1 MTQIGRMLMMAPLL
15 GLLALTPMRTS
26 AATLVPFQATVYE
39 HFTVS
44 LCAPATV
51 CIGAA
56 GTGIATHMGQ
66 VTEYAS
72 VRDNVNPSDAVNG
85 CTPETRSTVL
95 VAANG
100 DEITMTATGWSC
112 SASSSAHDSYV
123 VSGGTGRFQGAF
135 GTGTDSNVHR
145 ITGPGTG
152 VAVTT
157 FSGNIS
163 SPGSLA
169 SSR

>member
-1 MTQIGRMLMMAPLL
+1 MTQIARFLVMAALL
-15 GLLALTPMRTS
+15 GLVALTSTRTS

-51 CIGAA
+51 CIQA
-56 GTGIATHMGQ
+56 TGSGHATHMGQ

-72 VRDNVNPSDAVNG
+72 VRVDVNPADAVNG
-85 CTPETRSTVL
+85 CNPETRSTVL

-112 SASSSAHDSYV
+112 SATSSAHDSYV
-123 VSGGTGRFQGAF
+123 VSGGIGRFQGAF
-135 GTGTDSNVHR
+135 GTGTDSNVYS

-152 VAVTT
+152 VDVTT
-157 FSGNIS
+157 FSGNLS

-169 SSR
+169 SSH